1 MRTKRVSSQEE
12 EFMKSSVKTGLG
24 AVFAITLC
32 WVIFLTF
39 QTEVDAK
46 SVTTLEGAKFDVS
59 ISLKDNLKIYIGKDV
74 FVHLRSG
81 KTIQG
86 YVKSIGSDFIHL
98 EKLAGRDFY
107 DALIRIEDISALEV
121 KFRDIK

>member
-121 KFRDIK
+121 KVRDIK

>member
-1 MRTKRVSSQEE
+1 MRTKRVSSPEE
-12 EFMKSSVKTGLG
+12 EFMKRTIKTGLG

-39 QTEVDAK
+39 QTEVYAK
-46 SVTTLEGAKFDVS
+46 SVTTLEGAKLDVS
-59 ISLKDNLKIYIGKDV
+59 ISLKDNLKFYVGKDV
-74 FVHLRSG
+74 FIHLRSG

-86 YVKSIGSDFIHL
+86 YVKSVGSDFVHL

-107 DALIRIEDISALEV
+107 DALVRIEDISAMEV

>member
-1 MRTKRVSSQEE
+1 MKRAI
-12 EFMKSSVKTGLG
+12 KTGLG
-24 AVFAITLC
+24 TVFAVALC
-32 WVIFLTF
+32 WVVFLTF
-39 QTEVDAK
+39 QTEGYAK

-59 ISLKDNLKIYIGKDV
+59 TSLKDNLKVYVGKDV

-86 YVKSIGSDFIHL
+86 YVKSIGNDLVHL

-107 DALIRIEDISALEV
+107 DALIRIEDISAMEV

>member
-1 MRTKRVSSQEE
+1 
-12 EFMKSSVKTGLG
+12 MKSSVKTGLG

-81 KTIQG
+81 NPIQG

>member
-1 MRTKRVSSQEE
+1 
-12 EFMKSSVKTGLG
+12 MKHAIKTGLG
-24 AVFAITLC
+24 TVFAVILS
-32 WVIFLTF
+32 WVVFFTFLT
-39 QTEVDAK
+39 EGYAK
-46 SVTTLEGAKFDVS
+46 SVTTLEGVKFDVS
-59 ISLKDNLKIYIGKDV
+59 VSLKDNLKGYIGKDV

-86 YVKSIGSDFIHL
+86 YVKSVGSDLVHF

-107 DALIRIEDISALEV
+107 DALIRIEDISAMEV